1 MSTST
6 GWLGTLLQKPND
18 SGDLKLKTFAGHA
31 ASHTTYWLKEDQK

>member
-18 SGDLKLKTFAGHA
+18 SLKLKTFAGHA